1 MPLNQE
7 NANMQL
13 SSTDPKSRRI
23 CLGFFVSLGLANVLV
38 KAIGLQNAHA
48 GDPDAQLLGDSVLPT
63 VKAIEKNTLNIENEI
78 DYKAISKAE
87 WKKRLTPPQYKVCR
101 ENGTE
106 PAFSGKY
113 FDLKADGIYRCVC
126 CETQLFDSIE
136 KFDSKTGWP
145 SFWKPSS
152 KKMVGESVDHLLGY
166 PRTEVHCNRCDAHL
180 GHIFRDAPQT
190 PTGLRYCIN
199 SVCLEFI
206 PRDKL
211 EKMKAKQKAN

>member
-1 MPLNQE
+1 
-7 NANMQL
+7 MQL
-13 SSTDPKSRRI
+13 SSADLKSRRNYLRCI
-23 CLGFFVSLGLANVLV
+23 ASLGLTSVFV
-38 KAIGLQNAHA
+38 KAIGIGNVHA
-48 GDPDAQLLGDSVLPT
+48 GEPDAQLLGGSESST
-63 VKAIEKNTLNIENEI
+63 IKANEKNTIEKDTLKIESEI

-87 WKKRLTPPQYKVCR
+87 WKKRLTAPQYYVCR
-101 ENGTE
+101 EHGTE
-106 PAFSGKY
+106 RAFSGKY
-113 FDLKADGIYRCVC
+113 FNSKADGVYRCVC
-126 CETQLFDSIE
+126 CETSLFDSVE

-145 SFWKPSS
+145 SFWQPSS

-180 GHIFRDAPQT
+180 GHIFKDAPQT

-211 EKMKAKQKAN
+211 ETMKSTQKVR

>member
-1 MPLNQE
+1 
-7 NANMQL
+7 MQL
-13 SSTDPKSRRI
+13 SSTGRKSRRN
-23 CLGFFVSLGLANVLV
+23 CLGCIASLGLAGVFA
-38 KAIGLQNAHA
+38 KALGLQNAHA
-48 GDPDAQLLGDSVLPT
+48 GDPDTQVLSESESST
-63 VKAIEKNTLNIENEI
+63 VKATEKNTTEKDTLKIENEI

-101 ENGTE
+101 EHGTE
-106 PAFSGKY
+106 QAFSGKY
-113 FDLKADGIYRCVC
+113 FESKANGIYRCVC
-126 CETQLFDSIE
+126 CETPLFDSIE

-180 GHIFRDAPQT
+180 GHVFKDAPQT

-211 EKMKAKQKAN
+211 EKMKAKQKAK

>member
-1 MPLNQE
+1 
-7 NANMQL
+7 MQL
-13 SSTDPKSRRI
+13 SSTGRKSRRN
-23 CLGFFVSLGLANVLV
+23 CLGCIASLGLVGVFA
-38 KAIGLQNAHA
+38 KAIGFRNAHA
-48 GDPDAQLLGDSVLPT
+48 GDPDARVLGDSESPIAKEKD
-63 VKAIEKNTLNIENEI
+63 VKEKEKETGEI
-78 DYKAISKAE
+78 DYKLISDSE

-101 ENGTE
+101 EQGTE
-106 PAFSGKY
+106 QAFSGKY
-113 FDLKADGIYRCVC
+113 FESKANGIYRCVC
-126 CETQLFDSIE
+126 CETPLFDSVE

-180 GHIFRDAPQT
+180 GHIFKDAPQT

-211 EKMKAKQKAN
+211 EKMNSKQKVK